1 MTAKISRKKAF
12 MGIIVV
18 DGCNPNGDP
27 AYGNIPRTNFDGC
40 GEISDVCLKRKIR
53 NRIAALGHEI
63 FVQDPT
69 NITDGCDSLKERAE
83 KAEFYK
89 SLKKDSNQYL
99 DAAKKKW
106 FDVRAFG
113 QVFAF
118 KGKQTES
125 KTVGARGCVSMSF
138 ATSILPISI
147 QDVTMV
153 KVAPWY
159 GDGKFKDTIGSK
171 HIVKK
176 SAYVFT
182 GGISDQLAQINGFT
196 EDDANLLKECIITM
210 FEGDESSARP
220 AGSMILSELFW
231 WDYEDNKKHYNPF
244 KLFRSVEVLPKEEF
258 PYYEINR
265 PYVCEEIT
273 EEHITCL

>member
-1 MTAKISRKKAF
+1 M
-12 MGIIVV
+12 
-18 DGCNPNGDP
+18 
-27 AYGNIPRTNFDGC
+27 
-40 GEISDVCLKRKIR
+40 
-53 NRIAALGHEI
+53 
-63 FVQDPT
+63 
-69 NITDGCDSLKERAE
+69 
-83 KAEFYK
+83 
-89 SLKKDSNQYL
+89 LKKDSNQYL

-106 FDVRAFG
+106 YDVRAFG

-118 KGKQTES
+118 KGKQTSS

-159 GDGKFKDTIGSK
+159 DDGKYVDTVGNK

-176 SAYVFT
+176 AAYVFT
-182 GGISDQLAQINGFT
+182 GGVSDQLAQRNGFT
-196 EDDANLLKECIITM
+196 EEDANLLKECIITM

-231 WDYEDNKKHYNPF
+231 WDYEEHSKHYNPV
-244 KLFRSVEVLPKEEF
+244 KLFRSVEVLSKDDF
-258 PYYEINR
+258 PYYEIKR
-265 PYVCEEIT
+265 PYICEGMT
-273 EEHITCL
+273 EEHTTYI